1 MDRFVEH
8 LRRALEDLDDAGL
21 ALMLVRPTL
30 VADAV
35 RDGLARAKGVLR
47 DELGAYL
54 AAWEAI
60 GRAGGTDVERR
71 FLLKLAGLLPSAT
84 RLPESAERLA
94 AGLSRPGPLDGA
106 LLDAVAG
113 ISGAYAGAYYVAPPR
128 ELLVLVQA
136 HLDRIY
142 RLTGASG
149 LPTHRRRVRALLS
162 DGAAFAGWL
171 SLDAGRPCDAR
182 SYLTLAR
189 DAAREAGDPTLH
201 ALAVASHALLLTNVA
216 GAEPSEALWMLRQA
230 GAQLSDDAPWEARA
244 WLAVHTAKEYAA
256 AGDRDGY
263 LLHAQA
269 AATTWDALGGGESR
283 EGFFSPGGWFS
294 DVDDEWFQDCT
305 LRSLAHLTDPAAEP
319 ALRAALDQPGHPRR
333 EATLLETLA
342 VCLARR
348 AEPEQAA
355 AAALGSLDAAHG
367 LPLWVDRV
375 REVRADLEPW
385 ADLPAVRELDDALVG
400 A

>member
-1 MDRFVEH
+1 MDGFATQ
-8 LRRALEDLDDAGL
+8 LRLALEALDDAGL
-21 ALMLVRPTL
+21 ALMLVRPT
-30 VADAV
+30 VAADAV
-35 RDGLARAKGVLR
+35 RDGLTRAKSVLR

-54 AAWEAI
+54 AAWETM

-84 RLPESAERLA
+84 LLPRSAERLS
-94 AGLSRPGPLDGA
+94 AGLSRPGPLDAG
-106 LLDAVAG
+106 LLDAVAA
-113 ISGAYAGAYYVAPPR
+113 ISEAYAGAYYVAPPQ

-149 LPTHRRRVRALLS
+149 LPNHRRRVRALLS

-171 SLDAGRPCDAR
+171 SLDAGRPGAAR

-201 ALAVASHALLLTNVA
+201 TLAIASHALLLTNVA
-216 GAEPSEALWMLRQA
+216 GTEPGEALWMLRQA
-230 GAQLSDDAPWEARA
+230 GRQLPDDAPWEARA

-256 AGDRDGY
+256 AGDRDAY

-269 AATTWDALGGGESR
+269 AAATWDAPGGGESR

-294 DVDDEWFQDCT
+294 DVDGEWFQDCA
-305 LRSLAHLTDPAAEP
+305 LRGLAHLTDPAAEP
-319 ALRAALDQPGHPRR
+319 ALRAALHQPGHPRR

-355 AAALGSLDAAHG
+355 AAALGSLVAAQG

-385 ADLPAVRELDDALVG
+385 ADLPAVRELDDALVS